1 MANDK
6 KFTDLKAAAAQL
18 VNAVMRDEG
27 GFSLE
32 TLHAIKAVAEAAGLP
47 DYTGVEARTEWTIS
61 GSDNDEVR
69 FWGATALTD
78 IESN

>member
-6 KFTDLKAAAAQL
+6 KFSDLKAAAAKL
-18 VNAVMRDEG
+18 VDAVMRDEG
-27 GFSLE
+27 GFGLE
-32 TLHAIKAVAEAAGLP
+32 TLHAINEMAKVAGLP
-47 DYTGVEARTEWTIS
+47 DYTGVTARTEWEIV

-78 IESN
+78 IEAN

>member
-6 KFTDLKAAAAQL
+6 QISDLKAAAAKL
-18 VNAVMRDEG
+18 VDAVMRDEG

-32 TLHAIKAVAEAAGLP
+32 TLHAINEMAQAAGLP
-47 DYTGVEARTEWTIS
+47 DYTGVTARTEWSIS

-78 IESN
+78 IEAN